1 MGCGGILRDNDG
13 HLRGIFFGLL
23 GHLDSH
29 IAEVIAIRTAFK
41 LYVESQWFGKFGLVI
56 ESDSMV
62 AVAWIR
68 NKVSKPWKL
77 LKLFNDIDVKI
88 ILMKMYWH
96 GLMTSSQDTT
106 LMVLSL
112 RSNKLDGYIPHKIC
126 AFQNL
131 QNLDLSHNKFSRAIP
146 KCFTNSSAMATKFKH
161 DAA

>member
-29 IAEVIAIRTAFK
+29 IAEVIAICTAFK

-56 ESDSMV
+56 ESESMV

-68 NKVSKPWKL
+68 NKK
-77 LKLFNDIDVKI
+77 
-88 ILMKMYWH
+88 
-96 GLMTSSQDTT
+96 
-106 LMVLSL
+106 
-112 RSNKLDGYIPHKIC
+112 
-126 AFQNL
+126 
-131 QNLDLSHNKFSRAIP
+131 LDLSHNKISRAIP

-161 DAA
+161 DAAQWSCYFIRSPLTFECIIGVETMNIISHQDLLPV